1 MIYIS
6 LIKSVYR
13 TEDVV
18 GYLYYLKGSTP
29 LSKTEPVTADS
40 AFVNNILAKRNEI
53 ASFQH
58 NCKGHVADSKDIL
71 GVIDKYKI
79 REKKYPKWI
88 V

>member
-18 GYLYYLKGSTP
+18 GYLYYLKGTTP

-53 ASFQH
+53 ATFQH
-58 NCKGHVADSKDIL
+58 NCKGHVAESKDIM
-71 GVIDKYKI
+71 GVIEKYKK

-88 V
+88 I